1 MKNIQQVF
9 NREFQHNKSAERTVF
24 ISQKF
29 TTEVEGP
36 QILLDKKQT
45 STGIT
50 VRTGSTAYAVSM
62 NEV

>member
-1 MKNIQQVF
+1 MLDL
-9 NREFQHNKSAERTVF
+9 EFQHYESAERTVF
-24 ISQKF
+24 FYKKNIINNRG
-29 TTEVEGP
+29 EGP
-36 QILLDKKQT
+36 QILLDRKQT